1 MDKISLQVPKDDAF
15 LPLLHMVLG
24 GIGLRH
30 DLSFDALDDVQ
41 LAVDNILAE
50 DDSRGG
56 ELTVDVVV
64 GDTYL
69 DISLGALR
77 DRDLEYM
84 LRQGEVPPGA
94 EDRCIDVCVL
104 LRSLVDDYK
113 VRDLGDGLYAVDIRK
128 VVR

>member
-1 MDKISLQVPKDDAF
+1 M
-15 LPLLHMVLG
+15 
-24 GIGLRH
+24 RH

-50 DDSRGG
+50 DDSKGG
-56 ELTVDVVV
+56 ELTIDVVV

-69 DISLGALR
+69 DISLGTLR

-113 VRDLGDGLYAVDIRK
+113 VRVLGDGLYAVDIRK